1 MARLYNNGDALR
13 LKNLEK
19 GEGYLFGEPFL
30 HLEPAREYLG
40 DSGELGKPDHSVVG
54 YVANMYLPGVKPPA

>member
-1 MARLYNNGDALR
+1 MAGLYNDGDALW

-19 GEGYLFGEPFL
+19 GESYLFGEPLL
-30 HLEPAREYLG
+30 HLEPAREHLG

-54 YVANMYLPGVKPPA
+54 YVANMYLPRVKPTA